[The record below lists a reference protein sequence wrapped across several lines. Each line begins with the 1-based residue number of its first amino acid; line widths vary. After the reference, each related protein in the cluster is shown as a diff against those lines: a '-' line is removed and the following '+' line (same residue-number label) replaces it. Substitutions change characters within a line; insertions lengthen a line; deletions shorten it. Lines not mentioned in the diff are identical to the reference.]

1 MRSMAAALAQI
12 AAVPSLRP
20 PSGSG
25 RTSGR
30 GRGARATP
38 LPAIRLRARVC
49 LATMECGCVR
59 KIISA
64 LKDSNNRPAADG
76 RASFIYILCAI
87 NAQLERNHLTP
98 FRTGDECFAF
108 VKFYILHFISCDE
121 IERYFAS
128 GSCLCVSASCLFS
141 CPLFCNHLHFLC
153 HAFSHAYFCLFS
165 CPLFCNHLH
174 FLCHAFSHAYFS
186 LSLLSSTKLRC
197 RVCERAAYALVDDDE
212 KYRLGRVLHGRAP
225 PPGGVVFRDW
235 YSPGSHGH
243 RAVCFD

>member
-153 HAFSHAYFCLFS
+153 HAFSHAYF
-165 CPLFCNHLH
+165 
-174 FLCHAFSHAYFS
+174 S